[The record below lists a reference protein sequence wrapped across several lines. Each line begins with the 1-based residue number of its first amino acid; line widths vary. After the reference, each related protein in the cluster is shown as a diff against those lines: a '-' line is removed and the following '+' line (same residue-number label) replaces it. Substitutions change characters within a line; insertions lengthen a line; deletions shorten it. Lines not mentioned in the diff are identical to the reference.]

1 MIYEKLKQ
9 SFDFVGV
16 FDIERYKGYEKIDDF
31 KNIKSVFVVGLAY
44 PREQLMQKQD
54 KFVASMYTYGYDYH
68 DVLKNLMDVTL
79 KGEDFKGLVD
89 NHEIDERKCLEITGL
104 AYRGKNNLMI
114 HKDFGSF
121 FFIGL
126 VLTKKRYEEVI
137 VENNDSCGDCNIC
150 IKACPVSALSEEF
163 GYDVS
168 KCMSAKNQSK
178 QPLPDE
184 VIEKNY
190 LLLGCD
196 ICQIVCP
203 KNRNIKTEYNEGFK
217 IKPTAY
223 VLIKDLFELSNRE
236 FKLKYGKHAYTWR
249 GKTLLLRN
257 ALTLLLKQKNTE
269 YNDLIRKTI
278 IDDKYP
284 LWYKTDA
291 EKILNKLE
299 EIEI

>member
-1 MIYEKLKQ
+1 MIYKKLKEA
-9 SFDFVGV
+9 FDFVGA
-16 FDIERYKGYEKIDDF
+16 FDIERYEGYEKFDDF
-31 KNIKSVFVVGLAY
+31 KDIKTVFVVGLAY
-44 PREQLMQKQD
+44 PREQLIQQKD

-79 KGEDFKGLVD
+79 KGEEFKGLVD
-89 NHEIDERKCLEITGL
+89 NHDIDERKCLEITGL

-114 HKDFGSF
+114 HKSFGSF

-126 VLTKKRYEEVI
+126 VLTKKRYEEII

-178 QPLPDE
+178 MPLPDE
-184 VIEKNY
+184 VLLKNY

-203 KNRNIKTEYNEGFK
+203 KNRNLNVEYNEGFK
-217 IKPTAY
+217 VKPTAY
-223 VLIKDLFELSNRE
+223 VLIEDLFNLSNRQ
-236 FKLKYGKHAYTWR
+236 FKEKYGKHAYTWR

-269 YNDLIRKTI
+269 YNEEIRKTI
-278 IDDKYP
+278 IDDRYP
-284 LWYKTDA
+284 IWYKTDA
-291 EKILNKLE
+291 SKILKKLE
-299 EIEI
+299 NIDL